1 MPRVSTILLTGFEA
15 FDGAASNSSG
25 DAVAL
30 VASRWS
36 SPIRLVTAVLP
47 VAFDGAPQ
55 LLGSLIAEHRPE
67 LVIATGLANGRPA
80 ITPERLAI
88 NLADARESDE
98 LVPEWFPVAEIPTGR
113 MWDDARYWVKD
124 ALAGRFVKATF
135 EFGANL
141 RTVSSSDHPAFP
153 ISTPRRP

>member
-47 VAFDGAPQ
+47 VA
-55 LLGSLIAEHRPE
+55 
-67 LVIATGLANGRPA
+67 
-80 ITPERLAI
+80 
-88 NLADARESDE
+88 
-98 LVPEWFPVAEIPTGR
+98 VPSW
-113 MWDDARYWVKD
+113 
-124 ALAGRFVKATF
+124 
-135 EFGANL
+135 
-141 RTVSSSDHPAFP
+141 S
-153 ISTPRRP
+153 